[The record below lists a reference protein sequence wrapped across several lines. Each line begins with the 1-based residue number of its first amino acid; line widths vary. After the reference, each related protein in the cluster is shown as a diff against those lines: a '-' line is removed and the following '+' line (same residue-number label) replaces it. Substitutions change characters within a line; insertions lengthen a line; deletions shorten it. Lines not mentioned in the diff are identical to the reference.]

1 MFGSSCLLKQ
11 VNEGN
16 IEEKGRRERRRT
28 QLLDGLRETR
38 RYRELK
44 EKALAR
50 TAWRTLCGR
59 THGPVVRP
67 IG

>member
-16 IEEKGRRERRRT
+16 IEEKGRRGRRRT
-28 QLLDGLRETR
+28 QLLDGLREKR
-38 RYRELK
+38 RYWKLK

-50 TAWRTLCGR
+50 PVWRTLCGR
-59 THGPVVRP
+59 TYGPVVRP